1 VPATQ
6 RACLV
11 LWAILESTTRE
22 FGSKVTPLV
31 WDCYHMLAVVFTY
44 AGLATI
50 WLNHRLIR
58 VNAVD
63 ENCWLLLVPGA
74 AVVRG

>member
-1 VPATQ
+1 
-6 RACLV
+6 
-11 LWAILESTTRE
+11 
-22 FGSKVTPLV
+22 
-31 WDCYHMLAVVFTY
+31 MLAVVFTY
-44 AGLATI
+44 AGLATV
-50 WLNHRLIR
+50 WLNDRLIR